1 MITYDGKVIGNEVM
15 PTLGIVKMLGEQPIR
30 LLVPESP

>member
-15 PTLGIVKMLGEQPIR
+15 LTLGLVKMLGEQPICCI
-30 LLVPESP
+30 